1 MQRPRA
7 AERIANG
14 IIWLCGTIGNGGI
27 PRKSWLHL
35 LREARCLLRR
45 DSELEQ
51 DLYQRDNLKKLSRY
65 GNLLVGLKEF
75 LLIALVLGAWFFITI
90 LAIAVSSRH

>member
-27 PRKSWLHL
+27 PLKSWLHL
-35 LREARCLLRR
+35 FREARCLLRR
-45 DSELEQ
+45 DSQTEKDMYELG
-51 DLYQRDNLKKLSRY
+51 NLHPLARY
-65 GNLLVGLKEF
+65 GKLLDGVKEF